1 MSFYTFARAVCRG
14 YFAIFHRW
22 QVLGNENVPMDG
34 PVLILSNHIS
44 LLDPPSVGS
53 GTDRQVTIMA
63 KEELFRVPLFGG
75 LIRALGA
82 FPVKR
87 GAGDRAALRLALGL
101 LEEGKCLLM
110 FPEGTRSKTGE
121 LEEGHTGAAFF
132 ALRSQAAVVPAA
144 IVGGYRLFR
153 RTKIVYGKPLDISE
167 FRNSK
172 SNKQTLA
179 DLTEHIMSA
188 IEELIREHR

>member
-1 MSFYTFARAVCRG
+1 MSFYTFARAICRG

-22 QVLGNENVPMDG
+22 QVLGKENVPMDG

-75 LIRALGA
+75 MIRALGA

-101 LEEGKCLLM
+101 LEDGKCLLM

-121 LEEGHTGAAFF
+121 LEEGQTGAAFF
-132 ALRSQAAVVPAA
+132 ALRSQAVVVPTA

>member
-22 QVLGNENVPMDG
+22 QVIGKEHVPMDG
-34 PVLILSNHIS
+34 PVLLLANHVS

-63 KEELFRVPLFGG
+63 KEELFKVPVLGPM
-75 LIRALGA
+75 IRALGA
-82 FPVKR
+82 FPIKR

-101 LEEGKCLLM
+101 LEDGKCLLM

-121 LEEGHTGAAFF
+121 MEEGQTGAAFF
-132 ALRSQAAVVPAA
+132 ALRSQAVIIPAA
-144 IVGGYRLFR
+144 VVGGYRLFR

-167 FRNSK
+167 FRNAK
-172 SNKQTLA
+172 SSKQTLA